1 MEKVVVL
8 NHPLHE
14 QRTLGQRAADSLSK
28 HAGSWTFIICI
39 LLFLGFWIL
48 VNIYAWVERWDPY
61 PFILLNLILSSIA
74 TLQAPIILMSQNRQ
88 SQKDRIK
95 AEYDYKLNR
104 KSEKEVEEILVRLG
118 RIERKLRKR

>member
-1 MEKVVVL
+1 MEREGVS

-28 HAGSWTFIICI
+28 HAGSWSFIISI
-39 LLFLGFWIL
+39 LLFLVFWIL
-48 VNIYAWVERWDPY
+48 VNIYAWGSGWDPY

-88 SQKDRIK
+88 AQKDRIK
-95 AEYDYKLNR
+95 TEYDYRLNK
-104 KSEKEVEEILVRLG
+104 KSEREVEEILVRLS
-118 RIERKLRKR
+118 RIEKKL

>member
-1 MEKVVVL
+1 MEKGAVL

-14 QRTLGQRAADSLSK
+14 QRTLGQRASDSLSK
-28 HAGSWTFIICI
+28 HAGSWTFIIGI
-39 LLFLGFWIL
+39 LLFLSFWIL

-118 RIERKLRKR
+118 RIERKLGRR